1 MEQQNKNKAHQ
12 KKKKEEAEI
21 NINFIGLKKSLNNY
35 KKYLMLD

>member
-1 MEQQNKNKAHQ
+1 MEQQNKNKAPQ
-12 KKKKEEAEI
+12 KKKKEAEI